1 MSDLVRSQQ
10 YNQDSSDDDE
20 LRKAKLKKRKKK
32 LAIPGMPNKLVVIK
46 NVEKDGGWMER
57 WDKPKNRSPGHLIHP
72 FKLLALGGTGRGKTN
87 CLKNIFLKHQSSGR
101 KFQRLYIITC
111 SEESTE
117 WDDCDPTD
125 LFIDIPDLDIFDG
138 TEKTCVIVDDFETL
152 KLSKDQYRKL
162 ATLMRFICTH
172 RNVSCMLSYQSF
184 FDCVPICRKVAN
196 CFMIYKTTGRQELDT
211 IANRVGID
219 PKKMRYLFKTYITGQ
234 YDHLMVDKTV
244 GTPYKLRKNIYEIIE
259 EVSDSDSD

>member
-1 MSDLVRSQQ
+1 MSDLVRSQK
-10 YNQDSSDDDE
+10 YDTDSSDDE
-20 LRKAKLKKRKKK
+20 VKKKRKKK
-32 LAIPGMPNKLVVIK
+32 KKIPKLPNKLVVIK
-46 NVEKDGGWMER
+46 NAEKDGGWMEQ

-87 CLKNIFLKHQSSGR
+87 CLKNIFLKHQSSSK
-101 KFQRLYIITC
+101 KFQKLYIITC

-117 WDDCDPTD
+117 WDDVEPTD
-125 LFIDIPDLDIFDG
+125 LFIDIPDLEIFDG
-138 TEKTCVIVDDFETL
+138 SEKTCVIIDDFETL

-196 CFMIYKTTGRQELDT
+196 CFMIYKTTGRQELET

-219 PKKMRYLFKTYITGQ
+219 SKKMRYLFKHYITGQ
-234 YDHLMVDKTV
+234 YDHLFVDKTV
-244 GTPYKLRKNIYEIIE
+244 GTPYPLRRNIYEVIE
-259 EVSDSDSD
+259 EDVSDSD